1 MKRFFG
7 FLILLLACAPQ
18 GGRAQEVL
26 FSPGTWPVYSVVR
39 PATNQALVVG
49 RNSRELYVVNL
60 SEAAPTYK
68 RIPLDVDGDGN
79 PFLDGEGR
87 EMPVVLPLAVAVNE
101 ITGKAV
107 VVNTGSDNVSIVN
120 LNHECLARDD
130 DGIDNECRA
139 TEAVVPV
146 GTAGSSP
153 RSVAI
158 DTGNN
163 IAIIALLNGN
173 SVELLDLKANPPAPV
188 LSAPVSVG
196 TGTNPISVAYD
207 QKNDLALV
215 ATHGDA
221 SLKMV
226 RYNLERKIGS
236 VVGNIFLGSGPLEV
250 VQSGELERAVVALG
264 PGRAVAVLDT
274 SGVPATLVGLVALN
288 TSPGSVAIN
297 PKTGLGAALLPETRT
312 FSLIDPA
319 TLRKITTPAA
329 FVGANPTHISAN
341 PNDNTLLVANPS
353 RDAIEIVSMG
363 FVNYFPLVSD
373 TSQFRT
379 NLGIRNLDQQEAT
392 VSLSWGNQEGVSSRE
407 RTATVGPR
415 GFLQIN
421 HVLRWVMRAGATTN
435 TSGSL
440 RVISDRPFNSFVS
453 LIDNQTQD
461 PSLQVGVAQGSP
473 RLLLSSSTNQGRF
486 RTRLVIMNLGS
497 LSAAARIRARDRET
511 GEESGLMGSIQIPPN
526 GFHLTDD
533 VLGDLGLGSSFGPL
547 EIDSA
552 TAQPMIAVALIT
564 STERT
569 GGFLVAVPV
578 DLPLVT
584 AE

>member
-7 FLILLLACAPQ
+7 FLVLLLVCAPQ

-26 FSPGTWPVYSVVR
+26 FSPGTFPVYSLVR

-49 RNSRELYVVNL
+49 RDSRALYVVNL
-60 SEAAPTYK
+60 SEAAPTHTEI
-68 RIPLDVDGDGN
+68 RLDMDGDGN
-79 PFLDGEGR
+79 PFLDGDGQPI
-87 EMPVVLPLAVAVNE
+87 PVVSPLVVAVNE

-107 VVNTGSDNVSIVN
+107 VANYGSDNVSIVN
-120 LNHECLARDD
+120 LETRT
-130 DGIDNECRA
+130 
-139 TEAVVPV
+139 TEAVVSV
-146 GTAGSSP
+146 GAPGAGP
-153 RSVAI
+153 RGVAI
-158 DTGNN
+158 DTENN
-163 IAIIALLNGN
+163 IAIVTLLNGN
-173 SVELLDLKANPPAPV
+173 SVELLDLDTNTPVLPAPI
-188 LSAPVSVG
+188 PVGS
-196 TGTNPISVAYD
+196 NPISVAYD

-215 ATHGDA
+215 ATYGDA
-221 SLKMV
+221 SLQMV
-226 RYNLERKIGS
+226 RYNLERNIAT

-250 VQSGELERAVVALG
+250 VQSEALERAVVALG

-274 SGVPATLVGLVALN
+274 SDIPATLSGLVALN
-288 TSPGSVAIN
+288 VSPGSVAIN
-297 PKTGLGAALLPETRT
+297 PKTGLAAALLPESRT
-312 FSLIDPA
+312 FGLIDPA
-319 TLRKITTPAA
+319 TLRKITTPSV
-329 FVGANPTHISAN
+329 FVGSNPVHIAAN
-341 PNDNTLLVANPS
+341 PNNNTLLVANPP
-353 RDAIEIVSMG
+353 RDAVEIVSMG

-379 NLGIRNLDQQEAT
+379 NLGIRNLDEQEAT
-392 VSLSWGNQEGVSSRE
+392 VSISWGNQEGESSPE
-407 RTATVGPR
+407 RTAMVGPR
-415 GFLQIN
+415 GFVQIN
-421 HVLRWVMRAGATTN
+421 NVLRFVMGADGVTN

-440 RVISDRPFNSFVS
+440 RVISDRPINSFVS

-461 PSLQVGVAQGSP
+461 PSLQVGVSQGSP

-486 RTRLVIMNLGS
+486 QTRLVIMNLGS

-511 GEESGLMGSIQIPPN
+511 GEETGLMGSIQIPPN
-526 GFHLTDD
+526 GFHVTDD

>member
-1 MKRFFG
+1 MKRFFV
-7 FLILLLACAPQ
+7 FLVLLVLCAPSV
-18 GGRAQEVL
+18 GRAQEVL
-26 FSPGTWPVYSVVR
+26 FSPGTFPVYSLVR

-49 RNSRELYVVNL
+49 RDSRALYVVNL
-60 SEAAPTYK
+60 SEAAPTHTE
-68 RIPLDVDGDGN
+68 IFLDVDGDGN
-79 PFLDGEGR
+79 PFLDGDGQPI
-87 EMPVVLPLAVAVNE
+87 PVVSPLVVAVNE
-101 ITGKAV
+101 VTGKAV
-107 VVNTGSDNVSIVN
+107 VANYGSDNVSIVN
-120 LNHECLARDD
+120 LETQ
-130 DGIDNECRA
+130 A
-139 TEAVVPV
+139 TEAVVSV
-146 GTAGSSP
+146 GAPGAGP
-153 RSVAI
+153 RGVAI
-158 DTGNN
+158 DTENN
-163 IAIIALLNGN
+163 IAIVTLLNGN
-173 SVELLDLKANPPAPV
+173 SVELLDLDTNTPVLPAPI
-188 LSAPVSVG
+188 PVGS
-196 TGTNPISVAYD
+196 NPISVAYD

-221 SLKMV
+221 SLQMV
-226 RYNLERKIGS
+226 RYNLERNIAT
-236 VVGNIFLGSGPLEV
+236 VVGSIFLGSGPLDVALSPEH
-250 VQSGELERAVVALG
+250 ERAVVALG

-274 SGVPATLVGLVALN
+274 SEIPTTLVGVVALN

-297 PKTGLGAALLPETRT
+297 PKTGLAAALLPETRT

-319 TLRKITTPAA
+319 TLRKITTPSV

-341 PNDNTLLVANPS
+341 PNNNTLLVANPP
-353 RDAIEIVSMG
+353 RNAIEIVSMG

-379 NLGIRNLDQQEAT
+379 NLGIRNLEEQEAT
-392 VSLSWGNQEGVSSRE
+392 VSISWANQEGESSRE

-421 HVLRWVMRAGATTN
+421 HVLRFAMKASAVTN

-440 RVISDRPFNSFVS
+440 RVISDRPFNSFIS
-453 LIDNQTQD
+453 LIDNETQD
-461 PSLQVGVAQGSP
+461 PSLQVGVSQGSP
-473 RLLLSSSTNQGRF
+473 RLLLSSSTNQGHF
-486 RTRLVIMNLGS
+486 RTKLVIMNLGS

-511 GEESGLMGSIQIPPN
+511 GAETGLMGSIQIPPN
-526 GFHLTDD
+526 GFHVTDD

-547 EIDSA
+547 EIDSP

-578 DLPLVT
+578 DLPLVV

>member
-7 FLILLLACAPQ
+7 FLVLLLVCAPQ

-26 FSPGTWPVYSVVR
+26 FSPGTFPVYSLVR
-39 PATNQALVVG
+39 PTTNQALVVG
-49 RNSRELYVVNL
+49 RNSRELYVVDL
-60 SEAAPTYK
+60 GKAAPTYK
-68 RIPLDVDGDGN
+68 RIPLYVDGNGD

-87 EMPVVLPLAVAVNE
+87 PMSVASPQVVAVNE
-101 ITGKAV
+101 VTGKAV

-120 LNHECLARDD
+120 LNHECLSSDD
-130 DGIDNECRA
+130 DDNLNNECLA

-146 GTAGSSP
+146 GTAGSAP

-158 DTGNN
+158 DTDNN
-163 IAIIALLNGN
+163 IAVIALVNAN
-173 SVELLDLKANPPAPV
+173 SVELLDLDTNTPAFPAPI
-188 LSAPVSVG
+188 PVGS
-196 TGTNPISVAYD
+196 NPISVAYD

-221 SLKMV
+221 SLQMV
-226 RYNLERKIGS
+226 RYNLERNIAT

-250 VQSGELERAVVALG
+250 TISSELEFAAVAIG

-274 SGVPATLVGLVALN
+274 SGIPATLAGLVPLN
-288 TSPGSVAIN
+288 TAPGSVAIN
-297 PKTGLGAALLPETRT
+297 PKTGLVAALLPETRT

-319 TLRKITTPAA
+319 TLRKLTTPSV
-329 FVGANPTHISAN
+329 FVGANPTHISVN
-341 PNDNTLLVANPS
+341 PNNNTVLVANPP
-353 RDAIEIVSMG
+353 RDAVEIVPMG

-379 NLGIRNLDQQEAT
+379 NLGIRNLDEQEAT
-392 VSLSWGNQEGVSSRE
+392 VSISWGNQEGVSSRE

-421 HVLRWVMRAGATTN
+421 NVLRFVMEASAVTD

-440 RVISDRPFNSFVS
+440 RVISDRPFNSFIS
-453 LIDNQTQD
+453 LIDNETQD
-461 PSLQVGVAQGSP
+461 PSLQVGASQGSP

-486 RTRLVIMNLGS
+486 RTKLVIMNLGS

-511 GEESGLMGSIQIPPN
+511 GEETGLMGGIQIPPN
-526 GFHLTDD
+526 GFHVTDD

-547 EIDSA
+547 EIDSP

-578 DLPLVT
+578 DLPLAV

>member
-7 FLILLLACAPQ
+7 FLVLLAVWGPQ
-18 GGRAQEVL
+18 DGRAQEVL
-26 FSPGTWPVYSVVR
+26 FPPGSFPVYSLVR
-39 PATNQALVVG
+39 PSTNQALVVG

-60 SEAAPTYK
+60 SKAAPIFK
-68 RIPLDVDGDGN
+68 RIPLDVDGNGN
-79 PFLDGEGR
+79 RFPDEEGGT
-87 EMPVVLPLAVAVNE
+87 MSVAFPQVVAVNE
-101 ITGKAV
+101 LTGKAV

-130 DGIDNECRA
+130 DDDIDNECRA

-158 DTGNN
+158 DTDNN
-163 IAIIALLNGN
+163 IAIIALVNGD
-173 SVELLDLKANPPAPV
+173 SVVLLDLDTHTPALPAPI
-188 LSAPVSVG
+188 PVG
-196 TGTNPISVAYD
+196 RNPISVAYD
-207 QKNDLALV
+207 EKNDLALV
-215 ATHGDA
+215 ATYGDA
-221 SLKMV
+221 HLQMV
-226 RYNLERKIGS
+226 RYNLELNIAT
-236 VVGNIFLGSGPLEV
+236 VVGRIFLGSGPQEITL
-250 VQSGELERAVVALG
+250 SPELEQGVVALG
-264 PGRAVAVLDT
+264 TGRAVAVLDT
-274 SGVPATLVGLVALN
+274 SEIPATLAGVVALN

-297 PKTGLGAALLPETRT
+297 PKTGLAAALLPETRT
-312 FSLIDPA
+312 FALIDMA
-319 TLRKITTPAA
+319 TRRKITTPSV
-329 FVGANPTHISAN
+329 FVGSNPTHISVN

-379 NLGIRNLDQQEAT
+379 NLGIRNLDEQEAT
-392 VSLSWGNQEGVSSRE
+392 VSISWGNQEGESSQE
-407 RTATVGPR
+407 RTAKVGPR

-421 HVLRWVMRAGATTN
+421 HVLRFVTGASAVTN

-440 RVISDRPFNSFVS
+440 RVISDRPFNSFIS

-461 PSLQVGVAQGSP
+461 PALQVGASQGSP
-473 RLLLSSSTNQGRF
+473 RLLLSSSTNQGLF
-486 RTRLVIMNLGS
+486 RTKLIIMNLGS
-497 LSAAARIRARDRET
+497 ISAAARIRARDRET
-511 GEESGLMGSIQIPPN
+511 GEEIGLLGSLQIPPN
-526 GFHLTDD
+526 GFHETDD
-533 VLGDLGLGSSFGPL
+533 ILGDLGLGSNFGPL
-547 EIDSA
+547 EIDSP
-552 TAQPMIAVALIT
+552 TAQPMIGVALIT
-564 STERT
+564 STKRT

>member
-1 MKRFFG
+1 MKRYFG
-7 FLILLLACAPQ
+7 FPVLLLVCASQ
-18 GGRAQEVL
+18 GGWAQEVL
-26 FSPGTWPVYSVVR
+26 FSPGTFPVYSLVR
-39 PATNQALVVG
+39 PDANQALVVG
-49 RNSRELYVVNL
+49 RNSRELYVVDL
-60 SEAAPTYK
+60 GKAAPTYK
-68 RIPLDVDGDGN
+68 RIPLYVDGNGD

-87 EMPVVLPLAVAVNE
+87 PMPVASPQVVAVNE
-101 ITGKAV
+101 VTGRAV
-107 VVNTGSDNVSIVN
+107 VVNTGSDNISIVN
-120 LNHECLARDD
+120 LNHECLAGGDDED
-130 DGIDNECRA
+130 DGITIECLA

-146 GTAGSSP
+146 GTPGSAP

-158 DTGNN
+158 DTENN
-163 IAIIALLNGN
+163 IAVIALVNAN
-173 SVELLDLKANPPAPV
+173 SLELLDLDTNTPAFPAPI
-188 LSAPVSVG
+188 PVGS
-196 TGTNPISVAYD
+196 NPISVAYD

-221 SLKMV
+221 SLQMV
-226 RYNLERKIGS
+226 RYDLERNIAA
-236 VVGNIFLGSGPLEV
+236 VVGSIFLGSGPLEV
-250 VQSGELERAVVALG
+250 AISSELEFAAVALG
-264 PGRAVAVLDT
+264 ANRAVAVLDT
-274 SGVPATLVGLVALN
+274 SGIPSTLAGLVPLN
-288 TSPGSVAIN
+288 TAPGSVAIN
-297 PKTGLGAALLPETRT
+297 SKTGLVAALLPETRT
-312 FSLIDPA
+312 FSLIDPGP
-319 TLRKITTPAA
+319 LRKLTTTSV
-329 FVGANPTHISAN
+329 FVGANPTHISVN
-341 PNDNTLLVANPS
+341 PNNNTLLVANPP

-379 NLGIRNLDQQEAT
+379 NLGIRNLEEQEAT
-392 VSLSWGNQEGVSSRE
+392 VSISWGNQEGVSSRE

-421 HVLRWVMRAGATTN
+421 NVLRFVMEAGAVTN

-440 RVISDRPFNSFVS
+440 RVISDRPFNSFIS
-453 LIDNQTQD
+453 LIDNETQD
-461 PSLQVGVAQGSP
+461 PSLQVGASQGSP

-486 RTRLVIMNLGS
+486 RTKLVIMNLGS

-511 GEESGLMGSIQIPPN
+511 GEETGLMGAIQIPPN
-526 GFHLTDD
+526 GFHVTDD

-547 EIDSA
+547 EIDSP

-578 DLPLVT
+578 DLPLAV

>member
-7 FLILLLACAPQ
+7 FLVLLLMCAPQ
-18 GGRAQEVL
+18 VGRAQEVL
-26 FSPGTWPVYSVVR
+26 FPPGAFPVYSLVR

-49 RNSRELYVVNL
+49 RDSRALYVVNL

-79 PFLDGEGR
+79 RFRDGDGR
-87 EMPVVLPLAVAVNE
+87 DIPVVRPLVVAVNDV
-101 ITGKAV
+101 TGKAV
-107 VVNTGSDNVSIVN
+107 VVNNGSDNVSIVD

-130 DGIDNECRA
+130 DVIDNECWA

-146 GTAGSSP
+146 GGPTSRP

-158 DTGNN
+158 DTENN
-163 IAIIALLNGN
+163 IAIIALVNGN
-173 SVELLDLKANPPAPV
+173 SVELLDLDTHTPVLPAPI
-188 LSAPVSVG
+188 PVGS
-196 TGTNPISVAYD
+196 NPISVAYD

-221 SLKMV
+221 SLRMV
-226 RYNLERKIGS
+226 RYNLEHKLAS
-236 VVGNIFLGSGPLEV
+236 VVGTPIFLGSGPLEV
-250 VQSGELERAVVALG
+250 AISPEHERAVVALG
-264 PGRAVAVLDT
+264 SGRAVAVLDT
-274 SGVPATLVGLVALN
+274 STFPTLSGLVALN
-288 TSPGSVAIN
+288 ISPGSVAIN
-297 PKTGLGAALLPETRT
+297 PKTGLVAALLPETRT

-319 TLRKITTPAA
+319 TLRKLTTSSV
-329 FVGANPTHISAN
+329 FVGSNPAHISVN
-341 PNDNTLLVANPS
+341 PNDNTLLVANPP
-353 RDAIEIVSMG
+353 RDAVEIVSMG
-363 FVNYFPLVSD
+363 FVNHFPLVSD

-379 NLGIRNLDQQEAT
+379 NLGIRNLEEQEAT
-392 VSLSWGNQEGVSSRE
+392 VSISWGNQEGESSRE

-440 RVISDRPFNSFVS
+440 RVISDRPFNSFIS

-461 PSLQVGVAQGSP
+461 PSLQVGVSRGSP

-511 GEESGLMGSIQIPPN
+511 GEESGLMGGIQIPPN
-526 GFHLTDD
+526 GFHVTDN

>member
-1 MKRFFG
+1 MKRYSG
-7 FLILLLACAPQ
+7 FLVLLMLCAPQ

-26 FSPGTWPVYSVVR
+26 FSPGTRPVYSLVR
-39 PATNQALVVG
+39 PSTNQALVVG
-49 RNSRELYVVNL
+49 QFRKELYVVNL

-68 RIPLDVDGDGN
+68 RIPLDVDGNGD
-79 PFLDGEGR
+79 PFLDEEGR
-87 EMPVVLPLAVAVNE
+87 TMSVVRPLEVAVNE
-101 ITGKAV
+101 VTGRAV
-107 VVNTGSDNVSIVN
+107 VVNTGSGNVSIVN
-120 LNHECLARDD
+120 LNHECLASGDD
-130 DGIDNECRA
+130 DNIDNECRA
-139 TEAVVPV
+139 TEAVVAV
-146 GTAGSSP
+146 GGPGSGP

-158 DTGNN
+158 DTENN

-173 SVELLDLKANPPAPV
+173 SVELLDLDTNTPAFPAPI
-188 LSAPVSVG
+188 PVG
-196 TGTNPISVAYD
+196 PNPISVAYD
-207 QKNDLALV
+207 QKNDQALV

-221 SLKMV
+221 SLHMV
-226 RYNLERKIGS
+226 RYNLEQKIAIE
-236 VVGNIFLGSGPLEV
+236 VGRIFLGSGPLEV
-250 VQSGELERAVVALG
+250 VQSEELERAVVALG
-264 PGRAVAVLDT
+264 PGRSVAVLNT
-274 SGVPATLVGLVALN
+274 SGLPATLEGVVGLN

-297 PKTGLGAALLPETRT
+297 PRTGLVAALLPETKT

-319 TLRKITTPAA
+319 TRRKLTTSSV
-329 FVGANPTHISAN
+329 FVGANPTHISVN
-341 PNDNTLLVANPS
+341 PNNNTLLVANPP
-353 RDAIEIVSMG
+353 RDAVEIVSMG

-379 NLGIRNLDQQEAT
+379 NLGIRNLEEQEAT
-392 VSLSWGNQEGVSSRE
+392 VSISWGNQEGVSSRE

-421 HVLRWVMRAGATTN
+421 NVLRWVMRADATTN
-435 TSGSL
+435 ASGSL
-440 RVISDRPFNSFVS
+440 RVISDRPFNSFIS

-461 PSLQVGVAQGSP
+461 PSLQVGVSRGSP

-511 GEESGLMGSIQIPPN
+511 GEETGLMGGIQIPPN
-526 GFHLTDD
+526 GFHVTDD

-547 EIDSA
+547 EIDSP

-578 DLPLVT
+578 DLPLAV

>member
-7 FLILLLACAPQ
+7 LLALLVACAPQ
-18 GGRAQEVL
+18 EGRAQEVL
-26 FSPGTWPVYSVVR
+26 FSPGTFPVYSLVR

-49 RNSRELYVVNL
+49 RDSRALYVVNL
-60 SEAAPTYK
+60 SEAAPTHTEI
-68 RIPLDVDGDGN
+68 RLNVDGDGN
-79 PFLDGEGR
+79 PFLDGDGQP
-87 EMPVVLPLAVAVNE
+87 MPVVSPLVVAVNE
-101 ITGKAV
+101 ITKKAV
-107 VVNTGSDNVSIVN
+107 VANYGSDNVSIVN
-120 LNHECLARDD
+120 LET
-130 DGIDNECRA
+130 RA

-146 GTAGSSP
+146 GEPGGGP
-153 RSVAI
+153 RGVAI
-158 DTGNN
+158 DTENN
-163 IAIIALLNGN
+163 IAIITLLNAN
-173 SVELLDLKANPPAPV
+173 SVELLDLDTNTPVLPAPI
-188 LSAPVSVG
+188 PVG
-196 TGTNPISVAYD
+196 ANPISVAYD

-221 SLKMV
+221 SLQMV
-226 RYNLERKIGS
+226 RYNLERNIAT
-236 VVGNIFLGSGPLEV
+236 VVGSIFLGSGPLEV
-250 VQSGELERAVVALG
+250 AISAELEFAAVAVGLG
-264 PGRAVAVLDT
+264 RGVAVLDT
-274 SGVPATLVGLVALN
+274 SGLPATLAGLVPLN
-288 TSPGSVAIN
+288 TAPGSVAIN
-297 PKTGLGAALLPETRT
+297 SKTGLVAALLPETRS
-312 FSLIDPA
+312 FSLMDPR
-319 TLRKITTPAA
+319 TLRKLTTPSV
-329 FVGANPTHISAN
+329 FVGPNPTHISAN
-341 PNDNTLLVANPS
+341 PNNNTLLVTNPP
-353 RDAIEIVSMG
+353 RDAVEIVSMG
-363 FVNYFPLVSD
+363 FINYFPLVSD

-379 NLGIRNLDQQEAT
+379 NLGIRNLDEQEAT
-392 VSLSWGNQEGVSSRE
+392 VSISWGNQEGESSRE

-421 HVLRWVMRAGATTN
+421 HVLRWVMRAGATTD

-486 RTRLVIMNLGS
+486 RTKLVIMNLGS

-511 GEESGLMGSIQIPPN
+511 GEETGLMGGIQIPPN
-526 GFHLTDD
+526 GFHVTDD

-552 TAQPMIAVALIT
+552 TVQPLIAVALIT

-569 GGFLVAVPV
+569 GGFLVAAPV

-584 AE
+584 DE

>member
-7 FLILLLACAPQ
+7 LLVLLLACAPL

-26 FSPGTWPVYSVVR
+26 FSPGTFPVYSLVR
-39 PATNQALVVG
+39 PDTNQALVVG
-49 RNSRELYVVNL
+49 RNSRELYVVDL
-60 SEAAPTYK
+60 SQAAPTYK
-68 RIPLDVDGDGN
+68 RIPLYVDGNGD

-87 EMPVVLPLAVAVNE
+87 PMSVASPQVVAVNE
-101 ITGKAV
+101 VTGRAV

-120 LNHECLARDD
+120 LNHECLAGGDD
-130 DGIDNECRA
+130 DDENVDNECRA

-146 GTAGSSP
+146 GSAGSAP

-158 DTGNN
+158 DTDNN
-163 IAIIALLNGN
+163 IAVIALVNAN
-173 SVELLDLKANPPAPV
+173 SLELLDLDTHTRVLPAPI
-188 LSAPVSVG
+188 PVG
-196 TGTNPISVAYD
+196 ANPISVAYD

-215 ATHGDA
+215 ATRGDA
-221 SLKMV
+221 SLQMV
-226 RYNLERKIGS
+226 RYVLERKIAT
-236 VVGNIFLGSGPLEV
+236 VVGSIFLGSGPREV
-250 VQSGELERAVVALG
+250 ALSPELERAVVALDT
-264 PGRAVAVLDT
+264 GRAVAVLDT
-274 SGVPATLVGLVALN
+274 SGVPTTLAGVVGLN
-288 TSPGSVAIN
+288 TPPGSVAIN
-297 PKTGLGAALLPETRT
+297 PKTGLAAALYPEIKS
-312 FSLIDPA
+312 FGLIDPGG
-319 TLRKITTPAA
+319 LRKLTTPSV
-329 FVGANPTHISAN
+329 FVGDNPTHVSIN
-341 PNDNTLLVANPS
+341 PNDNTLLVANPF
-353 RDAIEIVSMG
+353 RNAVEIVSMG
-363 FVNYFPLVSD
+363 YVNYFPLVSD

-392 VSLSWGNQEGVSSRE
+392 VSISWANREGVSSRE

-421 HVLRWVMRAGATTN
+421 NVLRFAMEAGAVTN
-435 TSGSL
+435 SSGSL
-440 RVISDRPFNSFVS
+440 RVISDRPFSSFIS

-461 PSLQVGVAQGSP
+461 PSLQVGVARGSP

-486 RTRLVIMNLGS
+486 RTRLVILNLGS

-511 GEESGLMGSIQIPPN
+511 GEEAGLLGGIQIPPN
-526 GFHLTDD
+526 GFHVTDD
-533 VLGDLGLGSSFGPL
+533 VLGELGLGSSFGPL

>member
-1 MKRFFG
+1 MKHFFG
-7 FLILLLACAPQ
+7 FLALLLACAPL

-26 FSPGTWPVYSVVR
+26 FSPGTFPVYSLVR
-39 PATNQALVVG
+39 PDSNQALVVG

-60 SEAAPTYK
+60 SKAAPTYK
-68 RIPLDVDGDGN
+68 RIPLYVDGNGD
-79 PFLDGEGR
+79 PFLDGDGQPI
-87 EMPVVLPLAVAVNE
+87 PVALPLAVAVNE

-120 LNHECLARDD
+120 LNHECLAGGDD
-130 DGIDNECRA
+130 EEDGITPECRA
-139 TEAVVPV
+139 TEAVVSV
-146 GTAGSSP
+146 GAGGAGP

-158 DTGNN
+158 DTENN
-163 IAIIALLNGN
+163 IAVIALVNANGLQ
-173 SVELLDLKANPPAPV
+173 LLDLDTNTPVLPAPI
-188 LSAPVSVG
+188 PVGS
-196 TGTNPISVAYD
+196 NPISVAYD

-221 SLKMV
+221 SLQMV
-226 RYNLERKIGS
+226 RYNLERKIAT
-236 VVGNIFLGSGPLEV
+236 VVGSIFLGSGPLEV

-274 SGVPATLVGLVALN
+274 SGIPTTLAGLVALN

-297 PKTGLGAALLPETRT
+297 PKTGLVAALLPETRT

-319 TLRKITTPAA
+319 TLRKITTSSV
-329 FVGANPTHISAN
+329 FVGSNPTHVSAN
-341 PNDNTLLVANPS
+341 PNNNTLLVANPP
-353 RDAIEIVSMG
+353 RDALEIVSMG

-379 NLGIRNLDQQEAT
+379 NLGIRNLEQQEAT
-392 VSLSWGNQEGVSSRE
+392 VSISWGNEEGKSSPE

-415 GFLQIN
+415 GFVQIN
-421 HVLRWVMRAGATTN
+421 NVLRFVMGADAVTN

-440 RVISDRPFNSFVS
+440 RVVSDRPFNSFVS

-461 PSLQVGVAQGSP
+461 PSLQVGVARGSP

-511 GEESGLMGSIQIPPN
+511 GEETGLKGGIQIPPN
-526 GFHLTDD
+526 GFHVTDD

>member
-7 FLILLLACAPQ
+7 FLVLLLMCAPQ
-18 GGRAQEVL
+18 GGWSQEVL
-26 FSPGTWPVYSVVR
+26 FPPGSFPVYSLVR

-49 RNSRELYVVNL
+49 RDSRALYVVNL

-68 RIPLDVDGDGN
+68 RIPLDVDGNGNRFKDG
-79 PFLDGEGR
+79 DGR
-87 EMPVVLPLAVAVNE
+87 DIPVVRPLVVAVNDV
-101 ITGKAV
+101 TGKAV
-107 VVNTGSDNVSIVN
+107 VVNNGSDNVSIVD

-130 DGIDNECRA
+130 DVIDNVCWA

-146 GTAGSSP
+146 GGPTSRP

-158 DTGNN
+158 DIENN
-163 IAIIALLNGN
+163 IAIIALVNGN
-173 SVELLDLKANPPAPV
+173 SVELLDLDTNTPVLPAPI
-188 LSAPVSVG
+188 PVGS
-196 TGTNPISVAYD
+196 NPISVAYD

-215 ATHGDA
+215 ANHGDA
-221 SLKMV
+221 SLQMV
-226 RYNLERKIGS
+226 RYNLERNIAT
-236 VVGNIFLGSGPLEV
+236 VVGSIFLGSGPLEV
-250 VQSGELERAVVALG
+250 AISPEHEQAVVALG
-264 PGRAVAVLDT
+264 DGRAVAVLDT
-274 SGVPATLVGLVALN
+274 SGLPATLAGLVALN
-288 TSPGSVAIN
+288 ISPGSVAIN
-297 PKTGLGAALLPETRT
+297 PKTGLVAALLPETKS

-319 TLRKITTPAA
+319 TLRKLTTSSV
-329 FVGANPTHISAN
+329 FVGSNPAHISVN
-341 PNDNTLLVANPS
+341 PNDNTLLVANPP
-353 RDAIEIVSMG
+353 RDAVEIVSMG

-379 NLGIRNLDQQEAT
+379 NLGIRNLEEQEAT
-392 VSLSWGNQEGVSSRE
+392 VSISWGNQEGVSSRE

-421 HVLRWVMRAGATTN
+421 NVLRWVMRAGATTN

-440 RVISDRPFNSFVS
+440 RVISDRPFNSFIS

-461 PSLQVGVAQGSP
+461 PSLQVGVSRGSP

-511 GEESGLMGSIQIPPN
+511 GDETGLMGSIQIPPN
-526 GFHLTDD
+526 GFHVTDD

>member
-7 FLILLLACAPQ
+7 FLVLLLVCGPQ

-26 FSPGTWPVYSVVR
+26 FSPGTFPVYSLVR

-49 RNSRELYVVNL
+49 RNSRALYVVNL
-60 SEAAPTYK
+60 SEAAPTYTEI
-68 RIPLDVDGDGN
+68 RLDVDGDGN
-79 PFLDGEGR
+79 PFLDGDGQPI
-87 EMPVVLPLAVAVNE
+87 PVVSPLVVAVNE
-101 ITGKAV
+101 VTGKAV
-107 VVNTGSDNVSIVN
+107 VANYGSDNLSIVN
-120 LNHECLARDD
+120 LETQT
-130 DGIDNECRA
+130 
-139 TEAVVPV
+139 TEAVVSV
-146 GTAGSSP
+146 GAPGAGP
-153 RSVAI
+153 RGVAI
-158 DTGNN
+158 DTENN
-163 IAIIALLNGN
+163 IAIVTLLNGN
-173 SVELLDLKANPPAPV
+173 SVELLDLDTNTPVLPAPI
-188 LSAPVSVG
+188 PVGS
-196 TGTNPISVAYD
+196 NPISVAYD

-221 SLKMV
+221 SLQMV
-226 RYNLERKIGS
+226 RYNLEQNIAI
-236 VVGNIFLGSGPLEV
+236 VVGSIFLGSGPLEV
-250 VQSGELERAVVALG
+250 AISSELERAVVALG
-264 PGRAVAVLDT
+264 RGRAVAVLDT
-274 SGVPATLVGLVALN
+274 SAIPTTLAGVVALN

-297 PKTGLGAALLPETRT
+297 PKTGLVAALLPETRT

-319 TLRKITTPAA
+319 TLRKITTPSVFA
-329 FVGANPTHISAN
+329 GANPTHISAN
-341 PNDNTLLVANPS
+341 PNTNTLLVANPP

-379 NLGIRNLDQQEAT
+379 NLGIRNLEEQEAT
-392 VSLSWGNQEGVSSRE
+392 VSISWGNQEGESSPE

-421 HVLRWVMRAGATTN
+421 HVLRFAMGANAVTD

-440 RVISDRPFNSFVS
+440 RVISDRPFNSFIS

-461 PSLQVGVAQGSP
+461 PSLQVGVSQGSP

-486 RTRLVIMNLGS
+486 RTKLVIMNLGS
-497 LSAAARIRARDRET
+497 ISAAARIRARDRET
-511 GEESGLMGSIQIPPN
+511 GEETGLMGSIQIPPN
-526 GFHLTDD
+526 GLHVTDD

-547 EIDSA
+547 EIDSP

>member
-1 MKRFFG
+1 MTRFFG
-7 FLILLLACAPQ
+7 FLVLLLACASQ
-18 GGRAQEVL
+18 GGWAQEVL
-26 FSPGTWPVYSVVR
+26 FSPGTFPVYSLVR

-49 RNSRELYVVNL
+49 RNSRELYVVDL
-60 SEAAPTYK
+60 GKAAPTYK
-68 RIPLDVDGDGN
+68 RIPLYVDGNGD

-87 EMPVVLPLAVAVNE
+87 PMSVASPQVVAVNE
-101 ITGKAV
+101 VTGKAV

-120 LNHECLARDD
+120 LNHECLVSDD
-130 DGIDNECRA
+130 DDEDIGNECRA

-146 GTAGSSP
+146 GTAGSAP

-158 DTGNN
+158 DTENN
-163 IAIIALLNGN
+163 IAVIALVNAN
-173 SVELLDLKANPPAPV
+173 SLELLDLDTNSRAFPAPI
-188 LSAPVSVG
+188 PVGS
-196 TGTNPISVAYD
+196 NPISVAYD

-215 ATHGDA
+215 ANHGDA
-221 SLKMV
+221 SLQMV
-226 RYNLERKIGS
+226 RYNLERNIAS
-236 VVGNIFLGSGPLEV
+236 VVGSIFLGSGPLEV
-250 VQSGELERAVVALG
+250 AISSELEFAAVALG
-264 PGRAVAVLDT
+264 PGRAVAMLDT
-274 SGVPATLVGLVALN
+274 SGIPATLAGLVPLN
-288 TSPGSVAIN
+288 TAPGAVAIN
-297 PKTGLGAALLPETRT
+297 SKTGLVAALLPETRT

-319 TLRKITTPAA
+319 TLRKLTTPSV
-329 FVGANPTHISAN
+329 FVGANPTHIAVN
-341 PNDNTLLVANPS
+341 PNNNTVLVANPP
-353 RDAIEIVSMG
+353 RDAVEIVSMG

-379 NLGIRNLDQQEAT
+379 NLGIRNLDEQEAT
-392 VSLSWGNQEGVSSRE
+392 VSISWGNQEGVSSRE

-421 HVLRWVMRAGATTN
+421 NVLRFVMEAGAVTN

-440 RVISDRPFNSFVS
+440 RVISDRPFNSFIS
-453 LIDNQTQD
+453 LIDNETQD
-461 PSLQVGVAQGSP
+461 PSLQVGTSQGSP

-486 RTRLVIMNLGS
+486 RTKLVIMNLGS

-511 GEESGLMGSIQIPPN
+511 GEETGLMGGIQIPPN
-526 GFHLTDD
+526 GFHVTDD

-547 EIDSA
+547 EIDSP
-552 TAQPMIAVALIT
+552 TAQPMIVVALIT

-578 DLPLVT
+578 DLPLAV

>member
-1 MKRFFG
+1 MKRYFG
-7 FLILLLACAPQ
+7 CLVLLMMCAPQ
-18 GGRAQEVL
+18 DGRAQEVP
-26 FSPGTWPVYSVVR
+26 FSPGTFPVYSLVR
-39 PATNQALVVG
+39 PATNEALVVG

-60 SEAAPTYK
+60 SKAAPTYK
-68 RIPLDVDGDGN
+68 RIPLYVDGNGD

-87 EMPVVLPLAVAVNE
+87 PMPVINPQVVAVNE
-101 ITGKAV
+101 VTGKAV
-107 VVNTGSDNVSIVN
+107 VVNSGSDNVSIVN
-120 LNHECLARDD
+120 LNHECLAGADD
-130 DGIDNECRA
+130 DGGIVRECRA

-146 GTAGSSP
+146 GSAGSVP

-158 DTGNN
+158 DTENN
-163 IAIIALLNGN
+163 IAIIALVNAN
-173 SVELLDLKANPPAPV
+173 SVELLDLDTNTPVLPAPV
-188 LSAPVSVG
+188 RVG
-196 TGTNPISVAYD
+196 SNPISVAYD

-221 SLKMV
+221 SLYMV
-226 RYNLERKIGS
+226 RYNLERNLASVIGS
-236 VVGNIFLGSGPLEV
+236 PIFLGSGPLEV
-250 VQSGELERAVVALG
+250 AISQEHEFAAVALG
-264 PGRAVAVLDT
+264 TGRAVAVLNT
-274 SGVPATLVGLVALN
+274 SGIPTTLAGLVPLN
-288 TSPGSVAIN
+288 TAPGSVAIN
-297 PKTGLGAALLPETRT
+297 PETGMVAALLPETRT
-312 FSLIDPA
+312 FSLIDPGS
-319 TLRKITTPAA
+319 LRKLTTSSV
-329 FVGANPTHISAN
+329 FVGANPTHMSVN
-341 PNDNTLLVANPS
+341 PNDNTLLVANPP

-379 NLGIRNLDQQEAT
+379 NLGIRNLDEQEAT
-392 VSLSWGNQEGVSSRE
+392 VSISWGNQEGESSRE

-421 HVLRWVMRAGATTN
+421 NVLRFVMEAGAVTN

-440 RVISDRPFNSFVS
+440 RVMSDRPFNSFVS

-461 PSLQVGVAQGSP
+461 PSLQVGVPRGSP

-511 GEESGLMGSIQIPPN
+511 GEETGLMGGIQIPPN
-526 GFHLTDD
+526 GFHVTDD
-533 VLGDLGLGSSFGPL
+533 ILGDLGLGSSFGPL

-564 STERT
+564 SAERT
-569 GGFLVAVPV
+569 GGFLVAAPV

>member
-1 MKRFFG
+1 MKRFFV
-7 FLILLLACAPQ
+7 FLVLLVLCAPSV
-18 GGRAQEVL
+18 GWAQEVL
-26 FSPGTWPVYSVVR
+26 FSPGTFPVYSLVR

-49 RNSRELYVVNL
+49 RDRRALYVVNL
-60 SEAAPTYK
+60 SEAAPTHTE
-68 RIPLDVDGDGN
+68 IFLDVDGDGN
-79 PFLDGEGR
+79 PFLDGDGQPI
-87 EMPVVLPLAVAVNE
+87 PVVSPLVVAVNE
-101 ITGKAV
+101 VTGKAV
-107 VVNTGSDNVSIVN
+107 VANYGSDNVSIVN
-120 LNHECLARDD
+120 LETQ
-130 DGIDNECRA
+130 A
-139 TEAVVPV
+139 TEAVVSV
-146 GTAGSSP
+146 GAPGAGP
-153 RSVAI
+153 RGVAI
-158 DTGNN
+158 DSENN
-163 IAIIALLNGN
+163 IAIVTLLNGN
-173 SVELLDLKANPPAPV
+173 SVELLDLDTNTPVLPAPI
-188 LSAPVSVG
+188 PVG
-196 TGTNPISVAYD
+196 RNPISVAYD

-221 SLKMV
+221 SLQMV
-226 RYNLERKIGS
+226 RYNLERNIAS
-236 VVGNIFLGSGPLEV
+236 VVGSPIFLGSGPLEV
-250 VQSGELERAVVALG
+250 TISSELEFAAVAVG
-264 PGRAVAVLDT
+264 PGRAIAVLDT
-274 SGVPATLVGLVALN
+274 SGIPSTLAGLVPLN
-288 TSPGSVAIN
+288 TAPGSVAIN
-297 PKTGLGAALLPETRT
+297 PKTGLVAALLPETRSY
-312 FSLIDPA
+312 SLIDPA
-319 TLRKITTPAA
+319 TLRKLTTPSI
-329 FVGANPTHISAN
+329 FVGANPTHVSVN
-341 PNDNTLLVANPS
+341 PNDNTLLVANPT

-379 NLGIRNLDQQEAT
+379 NLGIRNLDEQEAT
-392 VSLSWGNQEGVSSRE
+392 VSISWGNQEGVSSRE

-421 HVLRWVMRAGATTN
+421 NVLRFAMRASAVTD

-453 LIDNQTQD
+453 LIDNETQD
-461 PSLQVGVAQGSP
+461 PSLQVGAPQGSP

-486 RTRLVIMNLGS
+486 RTKLVIMNLGS

-511 GEESGLMGSIQIPPN
+511 GEETGLMGSIQIPPN
-526 GFHLTDD
+526 GFHVTDD

-578 DLPLVT
+578 DLPLVV

>member
-1 MKRFFG
+1 MKRYFG
-7 FLILLLACAPQ
+7 FLALLMVCAPQ
-18 GGRAQEVL
+18 DGRAQEVP
-26 FSPGTWPVYSVVR
+26 FSPGTFPVYSLVR

-49 RNSRELYVVNL
+49 RNSGELYVVDL
-60 SEAAPTYK
+60 SKAAPTYK
-68 RIPLDVDGDGN
+68 RIPLYVDGNGD

-87 EMPVVLPLAVAVNE
+87 PMPVINPQVVAVNE
-101 ITGKAV
+101 VTGKAV
-107 VVNTGSDNVSIVN
+107 VVNSGSDNVSIVN
-120 LNHECLARDD
+120 LNHECLAGSDDDD
-130 DGIDNECRA
+130 DGITRECRA

-146 GTAGSSP
+146 GSAGSVP

-158 DTGNN
+158 DTENN
-163 IAIIALLNGN
+163 IAIIALVNAN
-173 SVELLDLKANPPAPV
+173 SVELLDLDTNTPVLPAPI
-188 LSAPVSVG
+188 PVGS
-196 TGTNPISVAYD
+196 NPISVAYD

-215 ATHGDA
+215 ATYGDA
-221 SLKMV
+221 SLQMV
-226 RYNLERKIGS
+226 RYNLERNIAT
-236 VVGNIFLGSGPLEV
+236 VVGSIFLGSGPLEV
-250 VQSGELERAVVALG
+250 VISQEREFAAVAIG
-264 PGRAVAVLDT
+264 IGRAVAVLDT
-274 SGVPATLVGLVALN
+274 SDIPATLVGLVPLN
-288 TSPGSVAIN
+288 TAPGSVAIN
-297 PKTGLGAALLPETRT
+297 PDTGLVAALLPETRT
-312 FSLIDPA
+312 FGLIDPS
-319 TLRKITTPAA
+319 TLRKLTTSSV
-329 FVGANPTHISAN
+329 FVGSNPTHISVN
-341 PNDNTLLVANPS
+341 PNDNSLLVANPP

-379 NLGIRNLDQQEAT
+379 NLGIRNLDEQEAT
-392 VSLSWGNQEGVSSRE
+392 VSISWGNREGESSRE

-453 LIDNQTQD
+453 LIDNKTQD
-461 PSLQVGVAQGSP
+461 PSLQVGVPRGSP

-486 RTRLVIMNLGS
+486 QTRLVIMNLGS

-511 GEESGLMGSIQIPPN
+511 GEETGLVGGIQIPPN
-526 GFHLTDD
+526 GFHVTDD

-569 GGFLVAVPV
+569 GGFLVAAPV

>member
-1 MKRFFG
+1 MKRYFG
-7 FLILLLACAPQ
+7 FLVLLMVCAPQ
-18 GGRAQEVL
+18 GGQAQEVP
-26 FSPGTWPVYSVVR
+26 FSPGTFPVYSLVR

-49 RNSRELYVVNL
+49 RNSRELYVVDL
-60 SEAAPTYK
+60 SKAAPTYK
-68 RIPLDVDGDGN
+68 RIPLYVDGNGD

-87 EMPVVLPLAVAVNE
+87 PMPVLNPQVVAVNE
-101 ITGKAV
+101 VTGKAV
-107 VVNTGSDNVSIVN
+107 VVNSGSDNVSIVN
-120 LNHECLARDD
+120 LNHGCLAGSDADD
-130 DGIDNECRA
+130 DGIVRECRA

-146 GTAGSSP
+146 GSAGSVP

-158 DTGNN
+158 DTENN
-163 IAIIALLNGN
+163 IAIIALVNAN
-173 SVELLDLKANPPAPV
+173 SVELLDLDTNTPVLPAPI
-188 LSAPVSVG
+188 PVGS
-196 TGTNPISVAYD
+196 NPISVAYD

-215 ATHGDA
+215 ATYGDA
-221 SLKMV
+221 SLQMV
-226 RYNLERKIGS
+226 RYNLERKIAT

-250 VQSGELERAVVALG
+250 VISQEREFAAVALG
-264 PGRAVAVLDT
+264 IGRAIAVLNT
-274 SGVPATLVGLVALN
+274 SGIPATLAGLVPLN
-288 TSPGSVAIN
+288 TAPGSVAIN
-297 PKTGLGAALLPETRT
+297 PETGMVAALLPETRT
-312 FSLIDPA
+312 FGLIDPRS
-319 TLRKITTPAA
+319 LRKLTTSSV
-329 FVGANPTHISAN
+329 FVGSNPTHVSVN
-341 PNDNTLLVANPS
+341 PNDNTLLVANPP

-379 NLGIRNLDQQEAT
+379 NLGIRNLDEQEAT
-392 VSLSWGNQEGVSSRE
+392 VSISWGNQEGESSRE

-453 LIDNQTQD
+453 LIDNKTQD
-461 PSLQVGVAQGSP
+461 PSLQVGVPRGSP

-511 GEESGLMGSIQIPPN
+511 GEETGLMGGIQIPPN
-526 GFHLTDD
+526 GFHVTDD

-569 GGFLVAVPV
+569 GGFLVAAPV

>member
-7 FLILLLACAPQ
+7 FLVLLLVCGPQ

-26 FSPGTWPVYSVVR
+26 FSPGTFPIYSLVR

-49 RNSRELYVVNL
+49 RDSRELYVVNL
-60 SEAAPTYK
+60 SKGAPTYK
-68 RIPLDVDGDGN
+68 RIPLDVDGNGN
-79 PFLDGEGR
+79 PFLDEEGGT
-87 EMPVVLPLAVAVNE
+87 MSVVRPLEVAVNE
-101 ITGKAV
+101 VTGRAV
-107 VVNTGSDNVSIVN
+107 VVNNGSDNVSIVN
-120 LNHECLARDD
+120 LNHECLASDD
-130 DGIDNECRA
+130 DSDNECRA

-146 GTAGSSP
+146 GGPESGP

-158 DTGNN
+158 DTENN

-173 SVELLDLKANPPAPV
+173 SVELLNLDTNTPVLPAPI
-188 LSAPVSVG
+188 PVGS
-196 TGTNPISVAYD
+196 NPISVAYD

-221 SLKMV
+221 SLQMV
-226 RYNLERKIGS
+226 QYNLERNIAIPRGS
-236 VVGNIFLGSGPLEV
+236 IFLGSGPLEI
-250 VQSGELERAVVALG
+250 SMSPEHERAVVALG
-264 PGRAVAVLDT
+264 DGRAVAVLDT
-274 SGVPATLVGLVALN
+274 SGNPATLAGVVALN
-288 TSPGSVAIN
+288 ISPRSVAIN
-297 PKTGLGAALLPETRT
+297 SKTGLVAALLPEART

-319 TLRKITTPAA
+319 TLRKLTTSSV
-329 FVGANPTHISAN
+329 FVGSNPTHISAN
-341 PNDNTLLVANPS
+341 PNDNTLLVANPP

-363 FVNYFPLVSD
+363 FINYFPLVSD

-379 NLGIRNLDQQEAT
+379 NLGIRNLEEQEAT
-392 VSLSWGNQEGVSSRE
+392 VSISWGNQEGVSSRQ

-421 HVLRWVMRAGATTN
+421 NVLRFVMEASAVTN

-440 RVISDRPFNSFVS
+440 RVISDQPFNSFIS
-453 LIDNQTQD
+453 LIDNETQD
-461 PSLQVGVAQGSP
+461 PSLQVGVSQGSP
-473 RLLLSSSTNQGRF
+473 RLLLSSSTNQGSF
-486 RTRLVIMNLGS
+486 RTKLVIMNLGS

-511 GEESGLMGSIQIPPN
+511 GEETGLMGSIQIPPN
-526 GFHLTDD
+526 GFHVTDD

-547 EIDSA
+547 EIDSP

-578 DLPLVT
+578 DLPLVV

>member
-1 MKRFFG
+1 MRHFFG
-7 FLILLLACAPQ
+7 LLALLVFFAPQ

-26 FSPGTWPVYSVVR
+26 FSPGTFPVHSLVR
-39 PATNQALVVG
+39 PATNEALVVG

-60 SEAAPTYK
+60 SKAAPTYK
-68 RIPLDVDGDGN
+68 RIPLYVDGDGN
-79 PFLDGEGR
+79 PFRDGDGQPI
-87 EMPVVLPLAVAVNE
+87 PVVSPLAVAVNE

-107 VVNTGSDNVSIVN
+107 VVNYGSDNVSIVN

-130 DGIDNECRA
+130 EDDIVNECRA

-146 GTAGSSP
+146 GAQGGGP

-163 IAIIALLNGN
+163 IAIVTLLNGN
-173 SVELLDLKANPPAPV
+173 SVELLDLDTNTPVLPAPIPVGANPV
-188 LSAPVSVG
+188 
-196 TGTNPISVAYD
+196 SVAYD

-221 SLKMV
+221 SLQMV
-226 RYNLERKIGS
+226 RYNLERNIAT
-236 VVGNIFLGSGPLEV
+236 VVGSIFLGSGPLEV
-250 VQSGELERAVVALG
+250 ALSPEQDLAVVALG
-264 PGRAVAVLDT
+264 VGRAVAVLDT
-274 SGVPATLVGLVALN
+274 SGIPTTLRGVVALN
-288 TSPGSVAIN
+288 ISPGSVAVN
-297 PKTGLGAALLPETRT
+297 PKTGLAAALLPETRT
-312 FSLIDPA
+312 FGLIDPA
-319 TLRKITTPAA
+319 TLRKITTPSV
-329 FVGANPTHISAN
+329 FVGSNPSHISAN
-341 PNDNTLLVANPS
+341 PNDNTLLVANPP

-379 NLGIRNLDQQEAT
+379 NLGIRNLDEQEAT
-392 VSLSWGNQEGVSSRE
+392 VSISWGNREGVSSRE

-421 HVLRWVMRAGATTN
+421 NVLRFVMEASAVTD

-440 RVISDRPFNSFVS
+440 RVISDRPFNSFIS

-461 PSLQVGVAQGSP
+461 PSLQVGVSQGSP

-511 GEESGLMGSIQIPPN
+511 GEETGLMGGIQIPPN
-526 GFHLTDD
+526 GFHVTDD

-552 TAQPMIAVALIT
+552 TAQPLIAVALIT

>member
-7 FLILLLACAPQ
+7 FLILLVVCGPQ
-18 GGRAQEVL
+18 EGRAQEVL
-26 FSPGTWPVYSVVR
+26 FPPGAFPVYSLVR

-49 RNSRELYVVNL
+49 RDSRELYVVNL
-60 SEAAPTYK
+60 SKAAPTYK
-68 RIPLDVDGDGN
+68 RVPLDVDGNGN
-79 PFLDGEGR
+79 PFLDGDGQP
-87 EMPVVLPLAVAVNE
+87 MPVVSPLVVAVNE
-101 ITGKAV
+101 VTGKAV

-130 DGIDNECRA
+130 DDDIDNECRA

-146 GTAGSSP
+146 GTAGSAP

-158 DTGNN
+158 DTDNN
-163 IAIIALLNGN
+163 IAIIALVNGN
-173 SVELLDLKANPPAPV
+173 SVELLDLNTNTPVLPAPV
-188 LSAPVSVG
+188 PV
-196 TGTNPISVAYD
+196 GTNPISVAYD
-207 QKNDLALV
+207 QKNHLALV
-215 ATHGDA
+215 ATRGDA
-221 SLKMV
+221 SLQMV
-226 RYNLERKIGS
+226 RYSLERNIATRVGS
-236 VVGNIFLGSGPLEV
+236 IFLGSGPLEV
-250 VQSGELERAVVALG
+250 AISSELEFAAVAVG
-264 PGRAVAVLDT
+264 RGRAVAVLDT
-274 SGVPATLVGLVALN
+274 SGLPATLAGLVPLN
-288 TSPGSVAIN
+288 TAPGSVAIN
-297 PKTGLGAALLPETRT
+297 PKTGLVAALLPETRT
-312 FSLIDPA
+312 FSLMDPG
-319 TLRKITTPAA
+319 TLRKLTTPSV
-329 FVGANPTHISAN
+329 FVGNNPHHISAN
-341 PNDNTLLVANPS
+341 PNDNTLLVANPH
-353 RDAIEIVSMG
+353 RDAVEIVSMG

-379 NLGIRNLDQQEAT
+379 NLGIRNLDEQEAT
-392 VSLSWGNQEGVSSRE
+392 VSISWANQEGESSRE

-421 HVLRWVMRAGATTN
+421 HVLRFVMGASSVTD

-461 PSLQVGVAQGSP
+461 PSLQVGVARGSP
-473 RLLLSSSTNQGRF
+473 KLLLSSSTNQGRF

-511 GEESGLMGSIQIPPN
+511 GEETGLTGGIQIPPN
-526 GFHLTDD
+526 GFHVTDD
-533 VLGDLGLGSSFGPL
+533 VLGDLGLGSSSGPL

-552 TAQPMIAVALIT
+552 TVQPLIAVALIT

-569 GGFLVAVPV
+569 GGFLVAAPV

-584 AE
+584 DE

>member
-7 FLILLLACAPQ
+7 FLALLLACAPL

-26 FSPGTWPVYSVVR
+26 FSPGTFPVYSLVR

-49 RNSRELYVVNL
+49 RNSRELYVVDL

-68 RIPLDVDGDGN
+68 RIPLYVDGNGD

-87 EMPVVLPLAVAVNE
+87 PIPVVRPLVVAVNE

-107 VVNTGSDNVSIVN
+107 VVNAGSDNVSVVN
-120 LNHECLARDD
+120 LNHECLAGSDDED
-130 DGIDNECRA
+130 DGITRECRA
-139 TEAVVPV
+139 TEAVVSV
-146 GTAGSSP
+146 GAAGAGP

-158 DTGNN
+158 DTENN
-163 IAIIALLNGN
+163 IAIVALVNAN
-173 SVELLDLKANPPAPV
+173 SLQLLDLDTNTPVLPAPI
-188 LSAPVSVG
+188 PVGS
-196 TGTNPISVAYD
+196 NPISVAYD

-221 SLKMV
+221 SLQMV
-226 RYNLERKIGS
+226 RYNLERNIAT
-236 VVGNIFLGSGPLEV
+236 VVGSIFLGSGPLEV
-250 VQSGELERAVVALG
+250 AISSELEFAAVAVG
-264 PGRAVAVLDT
+264 PGRGIAVLDT
-274 SGVPATLVGLVALN
+274 SGIPATLAGLVPLN
-288 TSPGSVAIN
+288 TAPGSVAIN
-297 PKTGLGAALLPETRT
+297 SKTGLVAALLPETRS
-312 FSLIDPA
+312 FSLINPGG
-319 TLRKITTPAA
+319 LRKLTTPSV
-329 FVGANPTHISAN
+329 FVGANPTHISVN
-341 PNDNTLLVANPS
+341 PNNNTLLVANPP
-353 RDAIEIVSMG
+353 RDAIEIVPMG
-363 FVNYFPLVSD
+363 FVNHFPLVSD

-379 NLGIRNLDQQEAT
+379 NLGIRNLDEQEAT
-392 VSLSWGNQEGVSSRE
+392 VSISWGNQGGESSPE

-421 HVLRWVMRAGATTN
+421 NVLRFVMEAGAVTN
-435 TSGSL
+435 SSGSL
-440 RVISDRPFNSFVS
+440 RVISDRPFSSFIS

-461 PSLQVGVAQGSP
+461 PSLQVGVSQGSP
-473 RLLLSSSTNQGRF
+473 RLLLNSSTNQGRF

-511 GEESGLMGSIQIPPN
+511 GEETGLMGGIQIPPN
-526 GFHLTDD
+526 GFHVTDD

>member
-7 FLILLLACAPQ
+7 FLLLLVVCLPPE
-18 GGRAQEVL
+18 GRAQEVL
-26 FSPGTWPVYSVVR
+26 FSPGTRPVYSLVR
-39 PATNQALVVG
+39 PSTNEALVVG
-49 RNSRELYVVNL
+49 QFSRELYVVNL
-60 SEAAPTYK
+60 NKAAPTYK

-79 PFLDGEGR
+79 PFLDGDGNPMR
-87 EMPVVLPLAVAVNE
+87 VDSPLVVAVNE
-101 ITGKAV
+101 VTGKAV
-107 VVNTGSDNVSIVN
+107 VANFNSNNVSIVN
-120 LNHECLARDD
+120 LNHGCLASDDGDD
-130 DGIDNECRA
+130 DAIVNECRA

-146 GTAGSSP
+146 GGPTSGP

-158 DTGNN
+158 DTENN

-173 SVELLDLKANPPAPV
+173 SLELLDLDTNTPVLPAPV
-188 LSAPVSVG
+188 PVGS
-196 TGTNPISVAYD
+196 NPISVAYD

-215 ATHGDA
+215 ANHGDA
-221 SLKMV
+221 NVQMV
-226 RYNLERKIGS
+226 RYNLERNIAT
-236 VVGNIFLGSGPLEV
+236 VVGSIFLGSGPLEV
-250 VQSGELERAVVALG
+250 AISPELDFAAVALG

-274 SGVPATLVGLVALN
+274 SGIPSTLAGLAPLN
-288 TSPGSVAIN
+288 TAPGSVAIN
-297 PKTGLGAALLPETRT
+297 SRTGLIAALLPETRT
-312 FSLIDPA
+312 YSLIDPA
-319 TLRKITTPAA
+319 TLRKLTTPPV

-341 PNDNTLLVANPS
+341 PNNNTLLVANRS
-353 RDAIEIVSMG
+353 RDAVEIVSMG
-363 FVNYFPLVSD
+363 FVNHFPLVSD

-379 NLGIRNLDQQEAT
+379 NLGIRNLDEQEAT
-392 VSLSWGNQEGVSSRE
+392 VSISWGNQEGESSRE

-421 HVLRWVMRAGATTN
+421 NVLRWVMRASATTN

-440 RVISDRPFNSFVS
+440 RVTSDRPFNSFIS

-511 GEESGLMGSIQIPPN
+511 GEETGLMGGIQIPPN
-526 GFHLTDD
+526 GYHITDD

>member
-7 FLILLLACAPQ
+7 FLVLLLACAPQ

-26 FSPGTWPVYSVVR
+26 FSPGTFPVYSVVR

-49 RNSRELYVVNL
+49 RNSRALYVVNL
-60 SEAAPTYK
+60 SEAAPTHTEI
-68 RIPLDVDGDGN
+68 RLDVDGDGN
-79 PFLDGEGR
+79 PFLDGDGQPI
-87 EMPVVLPLAVAVNE
+87 PVVSPLVVAVNE

-107 VVNTGSDNVSIVN
+107 VANYGSDNVSIVN
-120 LNHECLARDD
+120 LETQT
-130 DGIDNECRA
+130 
-139 TEAVVPV
+139 TEAVVSV
-146 GTAGSSP
+146 GAPGAGP
-153 RSVAI
+153 RGVAI
-158 DTGNN
+158 DTENN
-163 IAIIALLNGN
+163 IAIVTLLNGN
-173 SVELLDLKANPPAPV
+173 SVELLDLDTNTPVLPAPI
-188 LSAPVSVG
+188 PVGS
-196 TGTNPISVAYD
+196 NPISVAYD

-221 SLKMV
+221 SLQMV
-226 RYNLERKIGS
+226 RYNLERNIAT
-236 VVGNIFLGSGPLEV
+236 VVGSIFLGSGPLEV
-250 VQSGELERAVVALG
+250 VQSEELERAVVALG

-274 SGVPATLVGLVALN
+274 SDLPATLVGLVALN

-312 FSLIDPA
+312 FSLIEPA
-319 TLRKITTPAA
+319 TLRKITTPSA
-329 FVGANPTHISAN
+329 FVGDNPTHISAN
-341 PNDNTLLVANPS
+341 PNNNTLLVANPP

-392 VSLSWGNQEGVSSRE
+392 VSISWGNQEGVSSRE

-421 HVLRWVMRAGATTN
+421 HVLRWVMQAGATTN

-440 RVISDRPFNSFVS
+440 RVISDRPFNSFIS

-461 PSLQVGVAQGSP
+461 PSLQVGVSQGSP

-497 LSAAARIRARDRET
+497 LSAAARIRARDGET
-511 GEESGLMGSIQIPPN
+511 GDESGLMGSIQIPPN
-526 GFHLTDD
+526 GFHVTDD

>member
-7 FLILLLACAPQ
+7 FLLLLVVCLPPE
-18 GGRAQEVL
+18 GRAQEVL
-26 FSPGTWPVYSVVR
+26 FSPGTHPVYSLVR
-39 PATNQALVVG
+39 PSTDEALVVG
-49 RNSRELYVVNL
+49 QFSRELYVVNL
-60 SEAAPTYK
+60 SKAAPTYK
-68 RIPLDVDGDGN
+68 RIPLYVDGNGD

-87 EMPVVLPLAVAVNE
+87 PVTVASPQVVAVNE
-101 ITGKAV
+101 VTGKAV

-120 LNHECLARDD
+120 LNHECLTGGDDED
-130 DGIDNECRA
+130 DGITRECRA

-158 DTGNN
+158 DTENN
-163 IAIIALLNGN
+163 IAIIALVNAN
-173 SVELLDLKANPPAPV
+173 SVELLDLDTNTPVLPAPV
-188 LSAPVSVG
+188 PVG
-196 TGTNPISVAYD
+196 PNPISVAYD

-215 ATHGDA
+215 ATHGDPN
-221 SLKMV
+221 LQMV
-226 RYNLERKIGS
+226 RYNLERNIAT
-236 VVGNIFLGSGPLEV
+236 VVGSIFLGSGPLEV
-250 VQSGELERAVVALG
+250 VWSPELERAVVALRA
-264 PGRAVAVLDT
+264 GRAVAVLDA
-274 SGVPATLVGLVALN
+274 SGVPTTLMGLVPLN
-288 TSPGSVAIN
+288 TAPWSVAIN
-297 PKTGLGAALLPETRT
+297 SKTGLVAALLPETRT

-319 TLRKITTPAA
+319 SRRKLTTPSI
-329 FVGANPTHISAN
+329 FVGANPTHISVN
-341 PNDNTLLVANPS
+341 TNNNTLLVANPPH
-353 RDAIEIVSMG
+353 DAIEIVPMG

-379 NLGIRNLDQQEAT
+379 NLGIRNLDEQENT
-392 VSLSWGNQEGVSSRE
+392 VSISWGNQEGESSRE

-440 RVISDRPFNSFVS
+440 RVVSDRPFNSFVS

-511 GEESGLMGSIQIPPN
+511 GEETGLMGGIQIPPN
-526 GFHLTDD
+526 GFHVTDD

-552 TAQPMIAVALIT
+552 TAQPIIAVALIT

>member
-7 FLILLLACAPQ
+7 FLVLLMVCVPQ
-18 GGRAQEVL
+18 GGWAQEVL
-26 FSPGTWPVYSVVR
+26 FPPGTQPVYSLVR
-39 PATNQALVVG
+39 PSTNQALVVG
-49 RNSRELYVVNL
+49 KFSRELFVVNL
-60 SEAAPTYK
+60 SKAAPTYK
-68 RIPLDVDGDGN
+68 RVPLDVDGDGN

-87 EMPVVLPLAVAVNE
+87 AMSVASPLEVAVNE
-101 ITGKAV
+101 VTGRAV
-107 VVNTGSDNVSIVN
+107 VVNFGSGNVSIVN
-120 LNHECLARDD
+120 LNHGCLASDD
-130 DGIDNECRA
+130 DDNIDNECRA

-146 GTAGSSP
+146 GGPGSEP

-158 DTGNN
+158 DTENN

-173 SVELLDLKANPPAPV
+173 SLELLDLDTNTPVLPAPV
-188 LSAPVSVG
+188 PVGS
-196 TGTNPISVAYD
+196 NPISVAYD

-215 ATHGDA
+215 ANHGDA
-221 SLKMV
+221 NLQMV
-226 RYNLERKIGS
+226 RYNLERNIAT
-236 VVGNIFLGSGPLEV
+236 VVGSIFLGSGPLEV
-250 VQSGELERAVVALG
+250 AISPELEFAVVALG

-274 SGVPATLVGLVALN
+274 SGIPATLAGLAPLN
-288 TSPGSVAIN
+288 TAPGSVAIN
-297 PKTGLGAALLPETRT
+297 SRTGLVAALLPETRT
-312 FSLIDPA
+312 YSLIDPA
-319 TLRKITTPAA
+319 TLSKLTTPPV
-329 FVGANPTHISAN
+329 FVGANPTHIAAN
-341 PNDNTLLVANPS
+341 PNNNTLLVANRS
-353 RDAIEIVSMG
+353 RDAVEIVSMG
-363 FVNYFPLVSD
+363 FVNHFPLVSD

-379 NLGIRNLDQQEAT
+379 NLGIRNLHDQEAT
-392 VSLSWGNQEGVSSRE
+392 VSISWGNQEGKSSRE

-421 HVLRWVMRAGATTN
+421 NVLRWVMRASATAN
-435 TSGSL
+435 NSGSL
-440 RVISDRPFNSFVS
+440 RVTSDRPFNSFIS

-461 PSLQVGVAQGSP
+461 PSLQVGVSQGSP

-511 GEESGLMGSIQIPPN
+511 GEQTGLMGGIQIPPN
-526 GFHLTDD
+526 GFHITDD